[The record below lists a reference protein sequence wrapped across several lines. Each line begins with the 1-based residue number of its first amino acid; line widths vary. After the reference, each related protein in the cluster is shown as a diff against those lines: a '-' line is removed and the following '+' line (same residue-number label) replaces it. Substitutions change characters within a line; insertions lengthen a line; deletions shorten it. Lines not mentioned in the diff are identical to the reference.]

1 MCICAEKF
9 SDDDKT
15 RSKYMGIILG
25 SEAMGVLIG
34 YTVGA
39 FIYNSGG
46 KSAPFIVITFMIL
59 ANAGKNTFD
68 RGYASLLHV
77 TVAVAFFVF

>member
-1 MCICAEKF
+1 
-9 SDDDKT
+9 
-15 RSKYMGIILG
+15 MGIILG

-46 KSAPFIVITFMIL
+46 RSVPFLMITFMVF
-59 ANAGKNTFD
+59 ANTGKVEIMFSN
-68 RGYASLLHV
+68 A
-77 TVAVAFFVF
+77 